1 MSNSVNKS
9 FFGAVKAPVIS
20 IASAV
25 ATTADTVNYIAT
37 VGKVQSQNLLA
48 ETLLDGHTNLISKHG
63 ENVAEKLQNSK
74 SFYDSLGL

>member
-1 MSNSVNKS
+1 MSTNKS

-25 ATTADTVNYIAT
+25 ATTADTVNTIAT

-48 ETLLDGHTNLISKHG
+48 TTLLDGHKDLIDRHG
-63 ENVAEKLQNSK
+63 ENVSEKLQSSK